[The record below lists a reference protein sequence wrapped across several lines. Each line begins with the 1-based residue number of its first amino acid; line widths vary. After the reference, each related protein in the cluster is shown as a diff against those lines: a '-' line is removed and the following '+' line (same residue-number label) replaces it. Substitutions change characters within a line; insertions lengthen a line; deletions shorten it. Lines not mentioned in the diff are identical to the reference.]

1 MNANGGNLRLFHSV
15 RDRRRSYTPCCRKSP
30 RRKVSTKSSARNDTN
45 FVELSQEDEAAFQ
58 ALEDDYEGANDKNE
72 NEIDNII
79 TVET

>member
-1 MNANGGNLRLFHSV
+1 MLQKIAEEEGF
-15 RDRRRSYTPCCRKSP
+15 DEE
-30 RRKVSTKSSARNDTN
+30 SSARNDTN

-58 ALEDDYEGANDKNE
+58 ALEDDCEGANDKNE